1 LRGCRAIETQPGSA
15 LRRCGHS
22 ASPEM
27 ESARTSDGSAGRVQ
41 LFRLFLV
48 FEKLSCLFEV
58 EEVSVYDEFID
69 ACVVRYGE
77 DALNGVSP
85 FANSFDEKIDVYHAW
100 QFTGF
105 RFRRA
110 GVSKDQVRVR

>member
-1 LRGCRAIETQPGSA
+1 
-15 LRRCGHS
+15 
-22 ASPEM
+22 M
-27 ESARTSDGSAGRVQ
+27 ESARTSDGSAGRVR

-85 FANSFDEKIDVYHAW
+85 FANSFDEKIDVYHACE
-100 QFTGF
+100 FTPGWP
-105 RFRRA
+105 A
-110 GVSKDQVRVR
+110 GIRGE